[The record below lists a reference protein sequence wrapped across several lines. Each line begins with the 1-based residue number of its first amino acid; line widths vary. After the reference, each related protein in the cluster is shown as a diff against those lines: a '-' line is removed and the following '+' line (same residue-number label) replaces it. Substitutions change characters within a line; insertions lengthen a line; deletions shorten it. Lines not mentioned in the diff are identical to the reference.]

1 MEPPELEK
9 LVKLVTRHVPADP
22 KSLRIDRCLTGKF
35 NTTCPKYLAD
45 RLEVGDIP
53 FLGAA
58 CDLVEPADRVRLQ
71 TRFGWISR
79 GINDLDLNLDGIS
92 TPTHP
97 ALPLFPPFLHL
108 ANP

>member
-1 MEPPELEK
+1 MKRWSSWPGK
-9 LVKLVTRHVPADP
+9 LDRWLAGRRWTHLS
-22 KSLRIDRCLTGKF
+22 KSFGSRR
-35 NTTCPKYLAD
+35 NCPKYLAD
-45 RLEVGDIP
+45 GLEVGDIP

-97 ALPLFPPFLHL
+97 ALPLLPPLLHL
-108 ANP
+108 PYSTR